1 MIVNRLPVLLQLVPA
16 SALRFSSTLQ
26 QREDAFDKGEGG
38 MLDARFLKT
47 RVQTWSS
54 NSEYLEMTLDGI
66 VWDHESDCFVAR
78 TETVLQKRAN
88 DKAHENKS
96 IEQKIK
102 GNCVLENDITVD
114 VTNRC
119 LIFPNGSY
127 MDGPTGQLFSVQG
140 VPMVPRK
147 DVDKDC

>member
-1 MIVNRLPVLLQLVPA
+1 MHFNPSKMTQSISSA
-16 SALRFSSTLQ
+16 SQRFSSTLKD
-26 QREDAFDKGEGG
+26 REAAFEKGEGG

-54 NSEYLEMTLDGI
+54 NSDYLEMTRDGI
-66 VWDHESDCFVAR
+66 VWDHEADCFVAR

-88 DKAHENKS
+88 DKVYQSKS

-102 GNCVLENDITVD
+102 GNCVLENDIAVD

-127 MDGPTGQLFSVQG
+127 IDGPTGQLFSVQG
-140 VPMVPRK
+140 GPMSPRK
-147 DVDKDC
+147 NVDKDC

>member
-1 MIVNRLPVLLQLVPA
+1 MHFNQAKLSQAITRVSQ
-16 SALRFSSTLQ
+16 RFSSTMKD
-26 QREDAFDKGEGG
+26 REATFEKGEGG

-78 TETVLQKRAN
+78 TETVLQKCAN
-88 DKAHENKS
+88 DKAHKNKS

-127 MDGPTGQLFSVQG
+127 IDGPTGQLFSVQG

-147 DVDKDC
+147 DVEKDC